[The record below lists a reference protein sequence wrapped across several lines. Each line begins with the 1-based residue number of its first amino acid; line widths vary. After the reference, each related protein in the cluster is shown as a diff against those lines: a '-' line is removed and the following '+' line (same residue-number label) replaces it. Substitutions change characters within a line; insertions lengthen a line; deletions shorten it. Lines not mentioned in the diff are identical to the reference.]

1 MFGATI
7 IDRYVFREISVSFV
21 FCFAVFLVTGLIAGF
36 LPLIERSM
44 QYGLDLTLILFQL
57 LISTLP
63 TTLVT
68 VFPPSVMIG
77 VLLGLG
83 RMAADNEI
91 TAINSAGISIVRL
104 FPPVFLLGM
113 IGFGLSIFCT
123 LYLIPRGTSEEKK
136 LIQKALKTRPDAGI
150 EERTFFDRFGDNL
163 IVYVEKIDPET
174 GIMSRVFIRESSDP
188 DDVKTILA
196 KKGKA
201 FPDPEGKA
209 FILHLRDGTILRAN
223 RSGDYTGSISFPTFV
238 FRYPVARQ
246 HHPSFEELSISE
258 IRERVK
264 TITEPKPDD
273 TPEKLGYYGRVR
285 QMASIII
292 TQRFSHPLA
301 CLALAVMAFPLG
313 VIRMGKSRLNNVTLG
328 LFVIFAY
335 YALTLATERVARSG
349 LAPPEIVLPFP
360 FVVFMVTA
368 VYLTWCAR
376 MERLPGV
383 VRLARSLILK
393 ARRQSP

>member
-1 MFGATI
+1 
-7 IDRYVFREISVSFV
+7 
-21 FCFAVFLVTGLIAGF
+21 
-36 LPLIERSM
+36 M

-63 TTLVT
+63 STLVT

-91 TAINSAGISIVRL
+91 AAIKSAGISIVRL
-104 FPPVFLLGM
+104 LPPVLLLGM
-113 IGFGLSIFCT
+113 IGFGMSIFCT
-123 LYLIPRGTSEEKK
+123 LYLIPRGTSAEKQ
-136 LIQKALKTRPDAGI
+136 LIQEALKTRPDAGI

-163 IVYVEKIDPET
+163 IIYVEKIDPGT
-174 GIMSRVFIRESSDP
+174 GVMSRVFIRESSDP
-188 DDVKTILA
+188 NDVKTILA
-196 KKGKA
+196 KRGKA

-223 RSGDYTGSISFPTFV
+223 QNGDYTGSISFPTFV
-238 FRYPVARQ
+238 FRYPVERQ
-246 HHPSFEELSISE
+246 HHPSFEELSISA
-258 IRERVK
+258 IRQRVE
-264 TITEPKPDD
+264 TITAPKPDD
-273 TPEKLGYYGRVR
+273 SLEIQAYYDRVR
-285 QMASIII
+285 KMASIII
-292 TQRFSHPLA
+292 TQRFTHPLA

-313 VIRMGKSRLNNVTLG
+313 VISMGKSRLNNVTLG

-335 YALTLATERVARSG
+335 YALTLATERVARSDI
-349 LAPPEIVLPFP
+349 APAEIVLPFP
-360 FVVFMVTA
+360 FAVFFLTSI
-368 VYLTWCAR
+368 YLTWCVR

-383 VRLARSLILK
+383 VRLARRLILK